1 MKAVDYSNAPIVST
15 IDISQLSI
23 NKELCSYP
31 QRNLASMTSMQR
43 QLIDLEQSKLDEVN
57 RLKREIEEVATGYEY
72 ISELEKV
79 KRYTVNSKFMVACI
93 DEFNQNKLYD
103 LNNNPIEEE
112 EWEDDDNSD
121 DGAAGAAKMADLNL
135 NGEYQQA

>member
-1 MKAVDYSNAPIVST
+1 
-15 IDISQLSI
+15 
-23 NKELCSYP
+23 
-31 QRNLASMTSMQR
+31 MTSMQR